1 MIGYRMK
8 ARQASRTA
16 GLTIALLGLA
26 LGATPAVAKD
36 RKGNDASPEI
46 FRALVDCRRVADS
59 TQRLA
64 CFDKA
69 SGVLEQA
76 AARKE
81 LIIADKEMIREARRA
96 QFGFTM
102 PSLRIFGGSDA
113 EDDVFQLVAKVT
125 SAKEVGRGEFRFALE
140 TGSVWEQIEARTL
153 SRDPRPGMTA
163 TVRRHA
169 LGRYTASFDGG
180 VSITVR
186 RVQ

>member
-1 MIGYRMK
+1 MTGYRQTTIRGAAPAM
-8 ARQASRTA
+8 
-16 GLTIALLGLA
+16 LTIAAALLSA
-26 LGATPAVAKD
+26 APAMAKD
-36 RKGNDASPEI
+36 RKEGDASPEM
-46 FRALVDCRRVADS
+46 FRALVDCRRISDP

-69 SGVLEQA
+69 SGALEQA

-113 EDDVFQLVAKVT
+113 TDDFTQLVAKVT
-125 SAKEVGRGEFRFALE
+125 SAREVGRGQFVFVLDN
-140 TGSVWEQIEARTL
+140 GSKWEQTEARST

-163 TVRRHA
+163 TVKRHA

-180 VSITVR
+180 ISITVR
-186 RVQ
+186 RIQ